1 MVIEFSARLIQTV
14 LKAFN
19 VFFQGRCGHYIT
31 TTQIAEIRKTE
42 QFRQALF
49 LSNEAKKL
57 SNLAFEVILHYFS
70 IFSPMCN
77 SALQYCLVIGIQ
89 VL

>member
-31 TTQIAEIRKTE
+31 TTQLAEIRKTE
-42 QFRQALF
+42 QFRQPLF
-49 LSNEAKKL
+49 PSNAIISVFLKFIQPE
-57 SNLAFEVILHYFS
+57 SRSDTEGRPVWRSEEIFFFENCQI
-70 IFSPMCN
+70 
-77 SALQYCLVIGIQ
+77 
-89 VL
+89 